1 MTPPPDRRGS
11 QRPAAART
19 RTAPRPKVESPTT
32 GRRTA
37 DRPQPRPQR
46 RPEELRQ
53 RPAPQRPRSA
63 PPRPVRQQRA
73 VRTPRG
79 PRQRLA
85 LARPARRI
93 RGALIFVAVLLLLLG
108 GRLVQLQ
115 TFDSK
120 AYAAQAVKQRE
131 VDKVLPAMRGTLYDR
146 NGQPLAMS
154 VDARLISANPAEVAK
169 GVALAKGT
177 MTVATIASTLA
188 PMIGLTVA
196 DLTARLTQTTMTKTK
211 GVQLKSYVVLAHG
224 ITPAVAADIAT
235 LKLPGIAASQEQKRL
250 YPGGDLAAN
259 LVGFAGTAVNGLSG
273 RTGLEYAY
281 NKALAGT
288 NGKEKVQVSVGGT
301 VIPAAAGQDT
311 VPAVEGS
318 NVTLTIDRDIQWE
331 AQQALSAAVAK
342 TGAQNGYVVVMN
354 PKTGE
359 ILAMA
364 SEPTFNPT
372 SIKPT
377 DKANLSNRA
386 LTDVYEP
393 GSVNKVI
400 TLSGAIQDGLVTPN
414 TAVDVPTTY
423 VAGGHRFHDAEHHGL
438 EHLTVTGVLAKSS
451 NIGTIEIGQRLGQQ
465 RLYDYMSKYGFG
477 QPTGLGL
484 PGENPGVLPPVDHW
498 SNTSLPTIAF
508 GQGISVNAVQVA
520 SVYSTIANGGVRVT
534 PRLVESTTSASG
546 AVVPNLAKPG
556 VRVISATVA
565 HEVSDML
572 ESVTTDQGTAP
583 AARIDGYRVAGKT
596 GTAQRADG
604 HGGYSGYTSTFVG
617 YAPADKPQLVVE
629 VVLQNPINGHFGG
642 SVAAPVFHDVMAFAL
657 AAEGIPP
664 TGTTPPVSKLTA
676 G

>member
-1 MTPPPDRRGS
+1 M
-11 QRPAAART
+11 
-19 RTAPRPKVESPTT
+19 
-32 GRRTA
+32 
-37 DRPQPRPQR
+37 
-46 RPEELRQ
+46 
-53 RPAPQRPRSA
+53 
-63 PPRPVRQQRA
+63 RQQRVVKA
-73 VRTPRG
+73 PKG

-93 RGALIFVAVLLLLLG
+93 RGALIFVSVLLLLLG

-115 TFDSK
+115 TFESK
-120 AYAAQAVKQRE
+120 AYAADAVKQRE

-146 NGQPLAMS
+146 TGQPLAMS

-169 GVALAKGT
+169 GIAEPKSDWTMAKL
-177 MTVATIASTLA
+177 VSTLA
-188 PMIGLTVA
+188 PMIGLTVP
-196 DLTARLTQTTMTKTK
+196 DLTTRLTKTTVTKTK
-211 GVQLKSYVVLAHG
+211 GTQLATYVVLAHG

-235 LKLPGIAASQEQKRL
+235 LKLPGIASSQEQKRL

-259 LVGFAGTAVNGLSG
+259 LVGLAGADTNGLDG

-281 NKALAGT
+281 NKLLAGT
-288 NGKEKVQVSVGGT
+288 NGSEKVQVSVGGT

-311 VPAVEGS
+311 VPAVGGS
-318 NVTLTIDRDIQWE
+318 NISLTIDRDIQWQ
-331 AQQALSAAVAK
+331 AQQALTAAVAK
-342 TGAQNGYVVVMN
+342 TGADNGIVIVEN

-364 SEPTFNPT
+364 TEPTFDPNNLQ
-372 SIKPT
+372 PT
-377 DKANLSNRA
+377 DKNNLGDPA
-386 LTDVYEP
+386 LSEIYEP

-400 TLSGAIQDGLVTPN
+400 TLSGAIQDGLVTPD

-423 VAGGHRFHDAEHHGL
+423 VAGGHRFHDAETHGL

-451 NIGTIEIGQRLGQQ
+451 NIGAIEIGQRLGQQ

-477 QPTGLGL
+477 QPTGLDL
-484 PGENPGVLPPVDHW
+484 PGEDPGVLPPVDHW

-508 GQGISVNAVQVA
+508 GQGISVNALQVA
-520 SVYSTIANGGVRVT
+520 SVYSTIADGGIRMT
-534 PRLVESTTSASG
+534 PRLVESTSTAAG
-546 AVVPNLAKPG
+546 VVTPNAAQPG
-556 VRVISATVA
+556 VRVISKAVA

-572 ESVTTDQGTAP
+572 ESVTTDEGTAP

-617 YAPADKPQLVVE
+617 YAPADNPQLVVE
-629 VVLQNPINGHFGG
+629 VVLQNPKNGHFGG
-642 SVAAPVFHDVMAFAL
+642 TIAAPVFHDVMSFAL
-657 AAEGIPP
+657 ADMGIAP
-664 TGTTPPVSKLTA
+664 TGTTPPVAKLNA